1 MYTSKI
7 WFLPGEL
14 IGMKKIRKRLKVTR
28 MRRLKDRV
36 KLGYPMDGRTPM
48 TPVEF
53 MFETH
58 TPFKNN
64 HRRGCF
70 QLTEQSLTLVSG
82 RGEGQPME
90 ELL

>member
-1 MYTSKI
+1 
-7 WFLPGEL
+7 
-14 IGMKKIRKRLKVTR
+14 MKKIRKRLKVTR